1 MSQQASILVGCNNKV
16 VWIKVEGK
24 GSFQNSQGMKDFSRE
39 MMNRGHREFVLDLKQ
54 CSVMDS
60 TFMGTLAGMGLRL
73 RELGQGNLHVINS
86 NERNT
91 DLLQNL
97 GLDHLFE
104 LDSADDMAKNYYP
117 NSGVEE
123 LTSNA
128 FSKSNTA
135 ETMLEAHEAL
145 VEAAPEN
152 EARFKDVLEYLKTD
166 LHVGAGSEN

>member
-1 MSQQASILVGCNNKV
+1 
-16 VWIKVEGK
+16 
-24 GSFQNSQGMKDFSRE
+24 MKDFARE
-39 MMNRGHREFVLDLKQ
+39 MMNRGHREFVLDLQK

-86 NERNT
+86 NERNS

-97 GLDHLFE
+97 GLDHLFD
-104 LDSADDMAKNYYP
+104 LDSTDVEKTLHPGGVHALSDNALSKNH
-117 NSGVEE
+117 
-123 LTSNA
+123 
-128 FSKSNTA
+128 TA

-166 LHVGAGSEN
+166 LHVAAPVES